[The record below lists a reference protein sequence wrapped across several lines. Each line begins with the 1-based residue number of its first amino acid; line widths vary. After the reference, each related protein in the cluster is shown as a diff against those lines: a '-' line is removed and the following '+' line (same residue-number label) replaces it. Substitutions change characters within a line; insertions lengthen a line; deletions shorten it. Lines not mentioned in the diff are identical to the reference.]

1 METSFGKENYLYI
14 GIINSKSVNHEE
26 VIKFINEYG
35 DLNPSFLDNS
45 NLVGGILLVFMNVFI
60 AEYTI
65 SCLSVNLLSIL
76 LYLSLIQNVENKSVI

>member
-1 METSFGKENYLYI
+1 MKRPLGSQLLRMYPFFTSDFRCL
-14 GIINSKSVNHEE
+14 S
-26 VIKFINEYG
+26 NEYG